1 MNFLSQ
7 IFTFKKYYL
16 MFTKLFDNIG
26 YDYYKG
32 LKSRLPP
39 IRYIGKNNLDEELI
53 LIAHPKDFIS
63 KIKFLKT
70 IYNSIS
76 VEQSQ
81 KINIEYKKSEV
92 YEIYPSID
100 ELIKIPN
107 GFVALFV
114 NDIGMNIINDEFLK
128 NEEINSLKFIKIT
141 SNTLILDDINISG
154 VLNIFINKLN
164 KNFLKKFNNLY
175 LVIGELNNINIKLGK
190 CYPTNIYNIFGGK
203 RLYDENSLQATIRE
217 CIEELGF
224 KKKSK
229 MINIIETLLS
239 ITNNIIK
246 CKTFN
251 VYCIYFTPYYYNNY
265 DFHIKKKSLININQI

>member
-7 IFTFKKYYL
+7 IFTFEKYYL

-53 LIAHPKDFIS
+53 IIAHPKDFIS

-76 VEQSQ
+76 VDQSQ

-100 ELIKIPN
+100 ELINIPN

-114 NDIGMNIINDEFLK
+114 NDIGMNIINDEFFK

-154 VLNIFINKLN
+154 VLNIFINK
-164 KNFLKKFNNLY
+164 
-175 LVIGELNNINIKLGK
+175 
-190 CYPTNIYNIFGGK
+190 
-203 RLYDENSLQATIRE
+203 
-217 CIEELGF
+217 
-224 KKKSK
+224 
-229 MINIIETLLS
+229 
-239 ITNNIIK
+239 
-246 CKTFN
+246 
-251 VYCIYFTPYYYNNY
+251 
-265 DFHIKKKSLININQI
+265 